1 MFVHSITFI
10 IIDHMCMYYSNNIHW
25 YIKLI
30 INNMAATVPVK
41 RTPFTLR
48 CIIIILHGSN
58 LLSLFAVIA
67 TWYTFQFTIQQQQSL
82 PIVYLVFAVLITI
95 FYLLLIIVLHLI
107 ERKLR
112 SEEPS
117 CCYGLYYYPYYDQC

>member
-30 INNMAATVPVK
+30 IDNMAATVPVK

-67 TWYTFQFTIQQQQSL
+67 TWYTFQFTIQQQSL

-95 FYLLLIIVLHLI
+95 LYLLLIIVLHLI

-117 CCYGLYYYPYYDQC
+117 CCYGLYYCPYYDQC